1 MAKVDVS
8 SEIVK
13 NHSTEEVVAY
23 LKKELTRLNELCIDE
38 TKDETFRLGA
48 VSQGLAS
55 LLPVVIHL
63 DAKLTVSTPVVA

>member
-13 NHSTEEVVAY
+13 NHSTEEVVVY
-23 LKKELTRLNELCIDE
+23 IKKELTRLNELCTDE
-38 TKDETFRLGA
+38 SKDETFRLGA
-48 VSQGLAS
+48 VSQGLVS
-55 LLPVVIHL
+55 LLPVAIHL